1 MNKIKRIAAMIGII
15 LLGALY
21 LLTFI
26 SSLFANNFTNGLFL
40 ASLFSTFFIPVSIYA
55 FMLIYRLVH
64 KTNDIF
70 SPNTKIKKKEE
81 DQDKE

>member
-1 MNKIKRIAAMIGII
+1 MNKTKRIAAMIGII

-26 SSLFANNFTNGLFL
+26 SSFFSNKYTNGLFL
-40 ASLFSTFFIPVSIYA
+40 ACLFSTFFIPVTIYA

-64 KTNDIF
+64 KTDDVF
-70 SPNTKIKKKEE
+70 SPKTKIKEDE
-81 DQDKE
+81 DQNKE